1 VTYAVIKMRGTVKTK
16 PGVRRTL
23 DLLNLD
29 RTNHCVLV
37 KDNAHYQGMLQKVRD
52 YVAWGNIDAETLS
65 TILHARGMLEGAEK
79 LTDAYVKNS
88 TDFDDIDSFARAVTN
103 GEATLHSVPKLKPVL
118 RLHPPRKG
126 HNGIK
131 KPYPEGVLGFHG
143 DNINEL
149 LRKMR

>member
-1 VTYAVIKMRGTVKTK
+1 
-16 PGVRRTL
+16 
-23 DLLNLD
+23 
-29 RTNHCVLV
+29 
-37 KDNAHYQGMLQKVRD
+37 MLQKVRD

-65 TILHARGMLEGAEK
+65 TLLRARGQLEGAEK

-88 TDFDDIDSFARAVTN
+88 TDFDDIDSFARAVV
-103 GEATLHSVPKLKPVL
+103 GGDATLQSVPKLKPVL

-131 KPYPEGVLGFHG
+131 KPYPKGVLGFHG